1 MSLPTNNKDA
11 GKGAGKNQKNQM
23 LSGGSKFMSKP
34 KAGAAG
40 KKPVKTGGSRGS

>member
-23 LSGGSKFMSKP
+23 GP
-34 KAGAAG
+34 AGQNL
-40 KKPVKTGGSRGS
+40 